1 MLGNWVVLKY
11 LSSVQCMNLVIVGIS
26 VSLSSLLMEHTEL
39 DLLSGIAAL
48 LTYPL
53 DIEMVE
59 MEEEDE
65 KAAQEAQQ

>member
-1 MLGNWVVLKY
+1 
-11 LSSVQCMNLVIVGIS
+11 MNLVIVGIS

>member
-11 LSSVQCMNLVIVGIS
+11 LSSVQCTNLVIVGIS

-65 KAAQEAQQ
+65 KAAQAQQ

>member
-1 MLGNWVVLKY
+1 MFFPVLF
-11 LSSVQCMNLVIVGIS
+11 
-26 VSLSSLLMEHTEL
+26 LLTDCQEL

-59 MEEEDE
+59 LEEENE
-65 KAAQEAQQ
+65 KAEDKQH